1 MGVPV
6 QKQTG
11 IANSAC
17 TRGKGNVVMEE
28 GVLTEVNQ
36 PLDDGANREADLG
49 SSGEVRL
56 KAGPRAV
63 NGCAKRP
70 LAPGEVER
78 KSGGDRAEDED
89 EDGHVRVRLHHAA
102 VADDGANEAIA
113 QNRQHMH

>member
-6 QKQTG
+6 QKKTV

-17 TRGKGNVVMEE
+17 TRGKEHAAMEE
-28 GVLTEVNQ
+28 RVLTEVNQ

-102 VADDGANEAIA
+102 VAN
-113 QNRQHMH
+113 N